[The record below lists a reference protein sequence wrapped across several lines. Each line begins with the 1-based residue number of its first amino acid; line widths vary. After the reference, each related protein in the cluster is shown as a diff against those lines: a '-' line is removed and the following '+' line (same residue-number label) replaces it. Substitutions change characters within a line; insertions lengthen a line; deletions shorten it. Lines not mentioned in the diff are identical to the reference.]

1 MYEFSDCRIIQS
13 GTMSVQ
19 TSFLH
24 FRCIFLHSDT
34 LTTPKITFQWVTCY
48 YPTVLFAE
56 NIKNHLQS
64 GLHKWWNPAIQDWR
78 IWTQFGEYGE
88 HGKDGKQQPTQNFLF
103 INMIHYEPDQ
113 MISDVPWMFSDVP

>member
-34 LTTPKITFQWVTCY
+34 LTTPKITFQWVTRY

-88 HGKDGKQQPTQNFLF
+88 HGKDGKQQPDDSKHPL
-103 INMIHYEPDQ
+103 YD
-113 MISDVPWMFSDVP
+113 SL

>member
-1 MYEFSDCRIIQS
+1 
-13 GTMSVQ
+13 MSVQ

-64 GLHKWWNPAIQDWR
+64 GLLKWWNPAIQDWR
-78 IWTQFGEYGE
+78 ISTQFGEYGE
-88 HGKDGKQQPTQNFLF
+88 HGKDGKQQPDDSK
-103 INMIHYEPDQ
+103 HPRYD
-113 MISDVPWMFSDVP
+113 S